1 MYAGRKMEKCSSCNA
16 NNNTT
21 QTLLPSATLTTP
33 QQPPWVSGKVT
44 TPLSPCKLTSPQ
56 PAAQAS
62 AARAS
67 EAAIARSRRAS
78 ERPDQWRPHGAEDEH
93 CPLCGSEREGERR
106 MHWAKRRKY
115 LRADLVLIKNKR
127 FLIAADESAPHNA
140 NAQSNQI
147 PTPSE
152 IIANIKNIFCGL
164 VKAPVPLFMGVSCPW
179 PRGCKEE
186 GAGGQGCPVYTQIQ
200 YFKV

>member
-1 MYAGRKMEKCSSCNA
+1 MEKCSSCNA

-164 VKAPVPLFMGVSCPW
+164 VKAPRTALYGCVLPLAAWVQG
-179 PRGCKEE
+179 RGSGWTGLPCLY
-186 GAGGQGCPVYTQIQ
+186 ANTI
-200 YFKV
+200 F